1 MQRSSRTSVPKC
13 FAATFLLKIDHH
25 SKQDKLLIT
34 WGLLRHPDID
44 IRFSDFKW
52 EKQHAHS
59 FVCQYLLISILVSW
73 AAPTMDGAKFCSM
86 CQKQLRSGFSGCRGS
101 FPPESNMQRTE
112 AVAATCQHVENG
124 RSLPREYQ
132 KSRKT
137 RSWKEER
144 TEGKKQK
151 RVRATSSVLQ
161 PSSLQQAKER
171 RHILPETD
179 NVTFMHQED
188 EAQLEMPA
196 ATSI

>member
-1 MQRSSRTSVPKC
+1 MRMLRMQRSSRTSVPKC

-112 AVAATCQHVENG
+112 AVCGYLSACWEWKVTTKRISKVKKDQILKGRKDGRKEAKKGESHIICSAT
-124 RSLPREYQ
+124 LI
-132 KSRKT
+132 
-137 RSWKEER
+137 
-144 TEGKKQK
+144 
-151 RVRATSSVLQ
+151 A
-161 PSSLQQAKER
+161 
-171 RHILPETD
+171 
-179 NVTFMHQED
+179 
-188 EAQLEMPA
+188 PA
-196 ATSI
+196 G

>member
-1 MQRSSRTSVPKC
+1 MPIALCVSIYLYLSLSVGQPPRWTERS
-13 FAATFLLKIDHH
+13 FAACAK
-25 SKQDKLLIT
+25 S
-34 WGLLRHPDID
+34 
-44 IRFSDFKW
+44 SC
-52 EKQHAHS
+52 
-59 FVCQYLLISILVSW
+59 VLVSLDVVGPSHQK
-73 AAPTMDGAKFCSM
+73 ATCSA
-86 CQKQLRSGFSGCRGS
+86 QKLF
-101 FPPESNMQRTE
+101 
-112 AVAATCQHVENG
+112 AATCQHVENG

-151 RVRATSSVLQ
+151 RVRATLSVLQ

-188 EAQLEMPA
+188 EAQLEMLA